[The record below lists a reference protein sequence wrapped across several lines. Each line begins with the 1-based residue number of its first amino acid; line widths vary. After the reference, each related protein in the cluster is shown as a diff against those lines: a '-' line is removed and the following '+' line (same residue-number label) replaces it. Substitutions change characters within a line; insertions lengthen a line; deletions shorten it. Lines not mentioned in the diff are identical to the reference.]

1 MITPSSSTPLRHA
14 LHQPA
19 NARVLFLDMNA
30 FFASVEQ
37 QRRPELRNRPLA
49 VVSHLHQR
57 GSVLAASYE
66 AKAFGIKTAMRVE
79 RARELCPQLLLTQVG
94 SSVYRDV
101 HNQFMR
107 IVTDICGPEVQ
118 PRSIDEAAVFLPP
131 NWQNSKTAHQLSRTI
146 KQRFKAELGEC
157 IRCSIGI
164 APNSLLA
171 KLATDLQKPDGLVEI
186 TLENTREVLSRCK
199 LTDLPG
205 IAERMSKQLENVGI
219 TTPVELYETS
229 METLRAHFGIWG
241 QYWWW
246 RLHGY
251 ECDAHHNEQ
260 LKSISHEHVLPHW
273 VRSRDEL
280 AGIIS
285 TMSDT
290 LIHRLRRNHLQCN
303 GVWLSLRLAGAPRY
317 SLGRSFDAP
326 TGNYHDLIHAFTGFI
341 AGLPPT
347 LPYPV
352 RKVALG
358 FGWLTPEESGTQLS
372 LLSDTAKREDVTRAL
387 TVVRQ
392 RHGSGSIKPAS
403 SFATRQTLREVIGF
417 GRIKDRVS

>member
-1 MITPSSSTPLRHA
+1 
-14 LHQPA
+14 
-19 NARVLFLDMNA
+19 MNA

-37 QRRPELRNRPLA
+37 QRRPELRNKPLA

-66 AKAFGIKTAMRVE
+66 AKAFGIKTSMRVE
-79 RARELCPQLLLTQVG
+79 EARALCPHLLLTQVG
-94 SSVYRDV
+94 SSVYREV
-101 HNQFMR
+101 HDRFMQ
-107 IVTDICGPEVQ
+107 ILFNLCGPEVQ

-131 NWQNSKTAHQLSRTI
+131 NWQSSKFAHQLARSI
-146 KQRFKAELGEC
+146 KQRFAADLGEC

-171 KLATDLQKPDGLVEI
+171 KFATKLKKPDGLIEI
-186 TLENTREVLSRCK
+186 TLENTEEILSRCA
-199 LTDLPG
+199 LGDLPG
-205 IAERMSKQLENVGI
+205 IADRMTKQLEAVGI
-219 TTPVELYETS
+219 TTPLELYHTS
-229 METLRAHFGIWG
+229 AEQLRSHFGIWG

-251 ECDAHHNEQ
+251 ECDTYYNSQ

-273 VRSRDEL
+273 VRTREEL
-280 AGIIS
+280 AGVIS

-290 LIHRLRRNHLQCN
+290 LIHRLRRNRLQCN

-326 TGNYHDLIHAFTGFI
+326 TGSYHELLGAFTGFI
-341 AGLPPT
+341 AELPSE

-358 FGWLTPEESGTQLS
+358 FGWLNSEESGTQLS
-372 LLSDTAKREDVTRAL
+372 LLEETGKHEDLTRAM
-387 TVVRQ
+387 TRVRQ
-392 RHGSGSIKPAS
+392 RHGFTSIKPAS
-403 SFATRQTLREVIGF
+403 SYTTKQELREVIGF
-417 GRIKDRVS
+417 GRLKDKIS